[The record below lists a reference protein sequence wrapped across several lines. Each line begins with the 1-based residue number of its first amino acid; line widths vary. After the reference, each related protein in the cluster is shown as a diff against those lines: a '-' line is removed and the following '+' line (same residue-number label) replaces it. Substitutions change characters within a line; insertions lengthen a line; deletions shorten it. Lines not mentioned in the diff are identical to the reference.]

1 MESGGSIVTTETLT
15 LLTDV
20 SPAFWYPRVYPWM
33 AGIIK
38 DHPGYDEQSVYA
50 YLQANMMKLHV
61 LKNDHLCGGL
71 ITMLQQY
78 PLCME
83 LFVVFAG
90 GSGVKQ
96 WDVVEDQLTE
106 YAKKLNC
113 DVISFWG
120 RKGWKRPFKKIVSDY
135 QVYVKKVI

>member
-1 MESGGSIVTTETLT
+1 
-15 LLTDV
+15 
-20 SPAFWYPRVYPWM
+20 
-33 AGIIK
+33 
-38 DHPGYDEQSVYA
+38 
-50 YLQANMMKLHV
+50 MMKLHV

>member
-1 MESGGSIVTTETLT
+1 
-15 LLTDV
+15 
-20 SPAFWYPRVYPWM
+20 M

-38 DHPGYDEQSVYA
+38 DHPGYDEQSVFA

-120 RKGWKRPFKKIVSDY
+120 REGLETAI
-135 QVYVKKVI
+135 